1 MSASAKFFLTKE
13 KKEKKKKWVA
23 TARWQ
28 HNALQEFLTQKKK
41 THDCFREWDW
51 EGVEEEFCED

>member
-41 THDCFREWDW
+41 PMIVSVSETEK
-51 EGVEEEFCED
+51 E